1 MERIIK
7 KDGKVYLVKG
17 EPRAETW
24 YYLGKDPDLYDAE
37 KENKKKRKKE

>member
-24 YYLGKDPDLYDAE
+24 YYLGLDPDLYE
-37 KENKKKRKKE
+37 KDEAKRKTEEQ